1 MIDSVKLEET
11 SAATFTT
18 SLNVIYFGFIAL
30 EHMSALGLTASIQ
43 QGIVGQIIFRA
54 RRGLRNMRFN
64 LEMESKKEEPPSLIG
79 LTELEGD
86 LCLKLDI
93 QPLWLTLGCPSAIR
107 LGAFTEEDIDFL
119 LSTTDFS
126 LSPGLSPQEA
136 DRKGYALYNRIFYP
150 P

>member
-1 MIDSVKLEET
+1 MARQRPTLPLGDRLLKMIDSVKLEET

-79 LTELEGD
+79 LTV
-86 LCLKLDI
+86 
-93 QPLWLTLGCPSAIR
+93 SA
-107 LGAFTEEDIDFL
+107 LF
-119 LSTTDFS
+119 
-126 LSPGLSPQEA
+126 
-136 DRKGYALYNRIFYP
+136 
-150 P
+150 